1 MGSFFNK
8 VLKYSLV
15 AVGTYG
21 VIKLYSIGKSIAR
34 ISKTLPEFVK
44 NLYGESPKFSLEYNN
59 IIYLK
64 VKLGFPKSILEDNT
78 DIEETV
84 IEYIQDFYPALSKC
98 KISVDV
104 YELESADDDESE
116 NVEEKN
122 ENENESN
129 DENLT
134 ENIKEEVKDEVITEE
149 VDDASAEEDIDS
161 ENKDDKE

>member
-84 IEYIQDFYPALSKC
+84 LEYIQDFYPALSKC
-98 KISVDV
+98 KINVEI
-104 YELESADDDESE
+104 YELESAADEDESQ

-122 ENENESN
+122 EDENN

-134 ENIKEEVKDEVITEE
+134 EDIKEEVKDDVITEE